1 MSSAAAIVACAL
13 ALLGESERTMPRIEL
28 VDVPPIGTSAQV
40 EAFVRHADRTIYLVT
55 SSQVFQE
62 AMRAR
67 EPCGDRLSVRKLA
80 SILAHEEWHIEHG
93 PDERAAYEAQ
103 LTTLIRIGVLP
114 GSGLY
119 ASVVRSMQAV
129 LKKQR
134 HDRPDIVVARNR

>member
-13 ALLGESERTMPRIEL
+13 AVLGESERTMPRIAL

-40 EAFVRHADRTIYLVT
+40 EAYVRQSDRTIYLVT
-55 SSQVFQE
+55 SSQVFRD

-67 EPCGDRLSVRKLA
+67 EECGDRLSVRKLA
-80 SILAHEEWHIEHG
+80 SILAHEEWHIENG
-93 PDERAAYEAQ
+93 PDEKGAYQAQ
-103 LTTLIRIGVLP
+103 LTTLIRIGVQP

-129 LKKQR
+129 LKRQR
-134 HDRPDIVVARNR
+134 YDRPDIVVADNR